1 MRRKLAS
8 DPWICCEGQYIFF
21 TRRLEGPI
29 WQDWPSGVPPN
40 YFTSK
45 ERSSPTLRIFVDA
58 DACPVQNEVIQI
70 AGKYDVKVYFVKN
83 YAHFSHEPLPPHVE
97 VIYVDKGAD
106 VVDFEIVARIRA
118 GDIVITQD
126 YGLASICLAKK
137 AHVLHHKGFAYTNEN
152 IDRLLDVRHTNAK
165 LRRAGYKTK
174 GPKPFTDEERDIFQQ
189 AFESF
194 MIKINNNSK

>member
-1 MRRKLAS
+1 MK
-8 DPWICCEGQYIFF
+8 
-21 TRRLEGPI
+21 
-29 WQDWPSGVPPN
+29 
-40 YFTSK
+40 
-45 ERSSPTLRIFVDA
+45 IFVDA
-58 DACPVQNEVIQI
+58 DASPVQNEVIQT
-70 AGKYDVKVYFVKN
+70 AEKFASKVFLVKS
-83 YAHFSHEPLPPHVE
+83 YAHFSHDPLPPHVQ

-106 VVDFEIVARIRA
+106 VADFEIVSRIQA

-174 GPKPFTDEERDIFQQ
+174 GLQGFTNEESEQFQQ
-189 AFESF
+189 AFEALLSK
-194 MIKINNNSK
+194 IKNNSK